1 MEVSKG
7 KSIII
12 GATNYRLLELK
23 THKKGFSSLALV
35 RNFTKTKYRE
45 QWLKAGL

>member
-12 GATNYRLLELK
+12 GATNYRLLELNNPLK
-23 THKKGFSSLALV
+23 QGFSSLALV
-35 RNFTKTKYRE
+35 RNF
-45 QWLKAGL
+45 